1 MHSFRRPQLDQLVH
15 FLTGPYPPR
24 IVALTGPRQTGKTTM
39 IRQALRRVD
48 IPSRYYPVDESLAE
62 HAYQTNEE
70 GDSLRTAW
78 LLDTW
83 KEARRDADQSA
94 RGFVLALDEIQ
105 YVKGWSTIV
114 KTQWDRDRRT
124 GCPLRVIVSGSAP
137 WSMLTGLHESLVGR
151 FMPVRSHHWSF
162 SEMSA
167 AFGFSVDEYLFFGGY
182 PGTASVAG
190 NLEVWREA
198 VLETIITPSIE
209 RDIVALTRVDKPPL
223 MRRLMELA
231 ARYSGQML
239 SYNKMLG
246 QLQEAGNTTTLATYL
261 DLLSDGGLVT
271 GLPRYSAKPYL
282 GRASSPKLNVLN
294 TALMTAP
301 LTYTFEEARADR
313 TFWGRLVESGVGA
326 HLHNTAGHAVELSSW
341 REGAH
346 EVDFVLS
353 RGPNL
358 LGIEVKSG
366 PRLGRLSGLA
376 EFKKRFPGARTLVV
390 GERGVPLQEFLS
402 RPARY
407 WADNP
412 VPSATDGTG
421 ESRSVREPS
430 SGYGTPSRSFPGYGD
445 PIVPGLEEAEDPI
458 LRDERIKLMAG
469 VREHEDAMAR
479 GRGSPWLWHMIGRAY
494 MGAMPEHFQR
504 DPIERLR
511 VRLADDEGLLASVLG
526 GLPRL
531 VGRDDLPSLD
541 KIVRLEEEHA
551 KAPPFSDTVPRFA
564 YQILAGM
571 GEIGRLGGDALD
583 GLDAGGV
590 ARAVGCYYMTP
601 YVEEPVWYRRAVRAH
616 PEPCAEALVVV
627 HRSLIR
633 RRKDHNNH
641 LFALAGDSIYTEVA
655 RRGVPRLLG
664 VFPTRCSRTQVSA
677 LHALLWAAL
686 VHVPRGEFADR
697 LRRRVA
703 ARGMDVAQRAVWLAA
718 GLIASARQFTPA
730 VVSFVEK
737 GREPRARHILR
748 FLVPGWLKEPAIP
761 EPWVEW
767 DTADI
772 AALVQVL
779 GSWYDPWWGGLG
791 RHRSRLASSTFSLRT
806 DGLIKRWLVI
816 LAERRDRGSGQAL
829 DEPGQALDSLASDP
843 ALETWYDVI
852 EEAKAR
858 RRARTIRARH
868 TV

>member
-1 MHSFRRPQLDQLVH
+1 MTSFQRSQVDELVH
-15 FLTGPYPPR
+15 FLTRPYPPR
-24 IVALTGPRQTGKTTM
+24 ILALTGPRQTGKTTM
-39 IRQALRRVD
+39 IHEALRRVD
-48 IPSRYYPVDESLAE
+48 IPSRYYPVDESLAD
-62 HAYQTNEE
+62 HAHKRDEE
-70 GDSLRTAW
+70 GDSIRTAW
-78 LLDTW
+78 LMDAW
-83 KEARRDADQSA
+83 KKAREHAGQSA

-114 KTQWDRDRRT
+114 KGQWDRDRRT

-137 WSMLTGLHESLVGR
+137 WSMLTGLHESLAGR
-151 FMPVRSHHWSF
+151 FMPVRARHWSF
-162 SEMSA
+162 SEMAA
-167 AFGFSVDEYLFFGGY
+167 AFGFSVDDYLFFGGY
-182 PGTASVAG
+182 PGVATDVG
-190 NLEVWREA
+190 NPEVWREA
-198 VLETIITPSIE
+198 VLSTIIAPAIE

-261 DLLSDGGLVT
+261 DLLSDAGLVT
-271 GLPRYSAKPYL
+271 GLPKYSAKPYL

-341 REGAH
+341 RDGAH

-358 LGIEVKSG
+358 VGIEVKSG
-366 PRLGRLSGLA
+366 PRLGRLSGLS
-376 EFKKRFPGARTLVV
+376 EFRKRFPRARTLVV
-390 GERGVPLQEFLS
+390 GERGVPLDQFLS
-402 RPARY
+402 HPARY

-412 VPSATDGTG
+412 TPSTSGGTG

-430 SGYGTPSRSFPGYGD
+430 PEYGAPSGSFPGYGD
-445 PIVPGLEEAEDPI
+445 PIVPGLVPDEDPI
-458 LRDERIKLMAG
+458 LRDERIKFMAG
-469 VREHEDAMAR
+469 VREHEDALAR
-479 GRGSPWLWHMIGRAY
+479 GQGSPWLWHLIGRAY
-494 MGAMPEHFQR
+494 MGAMPEHYQD

-511 VRLADDEGLLASVLG
+511 VRLAHDDDLLASVLA

-541 KIVRLEEEHA
+541 EIVRLEEENA
-551 KAPPFSDTVPRFA
+551 KAPPFTDTVPRFA

-583 GLDAGGV
+583 GLDADAL

-601 YVEEPVWYRRAVRAH
+601 YVEEPAWYRRAIRAH
-616 PEPCAEALVVV
+616 PEPCARALVAV

-641 LFALAGDSIYTEVA
+641 LFALAGDALYAEVA
-655 RRGVPRLLG
+655 RRGVPGLLG

-686 VHVPRGEFADR
+686 VHASPEEFADR

-703 ARGMDVAQRAVWLAA
+703 ARGMDVAQRAVWLGA
-718 GLIASARQFTPA
+718 GLIASAREFTPA

-748 FLVPGWLKEPAIP
+748 FLVPGWLRKPAIP

-767 DTADI
+767 ETADI
-772 AALVQVL
+772 AALVRAL
-779 GSWYDPWWGGLG
+779 GSWYDPWWGGL
-791 RHRSRLASSTFSLRT
+791 RSGLGSSTFSLRT
-806 DGLIKRWLVI
+806 DGLIKRWLMI
-816 LAERRDRGSGQAL
+816 LAERPGRGA
-829 DEPGQALDSLASDP
+829 GQALDSLAGDP

-852 EEAKAR
+852 EEARAR
-858 RRARTIRARH
+858 RRAKAIRARH

>member
-1 MHSFRRPQLDQLVH
+1 MHSFARPRVDALVREMTQDD
-15 FLTGPYPPR
+15 LPL
-24 IVALTGPRQTGKTTM
+24 IVAVTGPRQTGKTTM
-39 IRQALRRVD
+39 IQQALRRVD
-48 IPSRYYPVDESLAE
+48 FPSRYYPVDESLAE
-62 HAYQTNEE
+62 HAHQRGEE
-70 GDSLRTAW
+70 GDSVRTAW
-78 LLDTW
+78 LLDAW
-83 KEARRDADQSA
+83 KKARRDAEQGA

-124 GCPLRVIVSGSAP
+124 GCPLRVVVSGSAP
-137 WSMLTGLHESLVGR
+137 WRMLTGLHESLAGR
-151 FMPVRSHHWSF
+151 FMPFSVRHWSF
-162 SEMSA
+162 PEMAA
-167 AFGFSVDEYLFFGGY
+167 AFNFTLDRYLFFGAY
-182 PGTASVAG
+182 PGPARLVG
-190 NLEVWREA
+190 NPRRWRAYISES
-198 VLETIITPSIE
+198 IISSSIE
-209 RDIVALTRVDKPPL
+209 RDIVALTRVDKPSL
-223 MRRLMELA
+223 MRRLVELA
-231 ARYSGQML
+231 ARYSGQIL

-261 DLLSDGGLVT
+261 DLLSDAGLVT
-271 GLPRYSAKPYL
+271 GLPRYSAKPHRR
-282 GRASSPKLNVLN
+282 RASSPKFNVLN

-301 LTYTFEEARADR
+301 LRRTFEEVRADR
-313 TFWGRLVESGVGA
+313 TFWGRLVESAVGA
-326 HLHNTAGHAVELSSW
+326 HLHNSGGRAVELSYW
-341 REGAH
+341 RDGAH

-358 LGIEVKSG
+358 VGIEVKSG

-376 EFKKRFPGARTLVV
+376 EFRKRFPGARTLVV
-390 GERGVPLQEFLS
+390 GDRGVPLAEFLS
-402 RPARY
+402 HPAHY

-412 VPSATDGTG
+412 VPSAADGTG

-430 SGYGTPSRSFPGYGD
+430 PGYGAPSGSFPGYGD
-445 PIVPGLEEAEDPI
+445 PTVPGLEEAEDPI
-458 LRDERIKLMAG
+458 LRDQRIKLMAG
-469 VREHEDAMAR
+469 VREHEDALAR
-479 GRGSPWLWHMIGRAY
+479 GRGLPWLWHMIGRAY
-494 MGAMPEHFQR
+494 MGAMPEHFED

-511 VRLADDEGLLASVLG
+511 VRLARDDDLLASVLA

-531 VGRDDLPSLD
+531 VERDDLPSLD
-541 KIVRLEEEHA
+541 EIVRREEEYA
-551 KAPPFSDTVPRFA
+551 KAPPFTDTVPRFA

-601 YVEEPVWYRRAVRAH
+601 YVEEPAWYRRAVRAH
-616 PEPCAEALVVV
+616 PEPCAQALVTV
-627 HRSLIR
+627 HESLIR
-633 RRKDHNNH
+633 RRRDHNNH
-641 LFALAGDSIYTEVA
+641 LFALAGDSVYAEVA
-655 RRGVPRLLG
+655 RRGVPPLLG
-664 VFPTRCSRTQVSA
+664 AFPTRCSRTQVSA

-686 VHVPRGEFADR
+686 VHVPREEFADR

-718 GLIASARQFTPA
+718 GLIASAREFTPA
-730 VVSFVEK
+730 AVSFVEK

-748 FLVPGWLKEPAIP
+748 FLVPGWLREPAIP
-761 EPWVEW
+761 EPWAEW

-772 AALVQVL
+772 AALVRAL

-791 RHRSRLASSTFSLRT
+791 GHRSRLGSSTFSLRT

-816 LAERRDRGSGQAL
+816 LAERADPGA
-829 DEPGQALDSLASDP
+829 GQALDSLAGDP
-843 ALETWYDVI
+843 VLETWYDVI

-858 RRARTIRARH
+858 RRARAIRASH

>member
-1 MHSFRRPQLDQLVH
+1 MHSFQRPRLNELVD

-48 IPSRYYPVDESLAE
+48 IPSRYFPVDERLAK
-62 HAYQTNEE
+62 HAYQRSEE
-70 GDSLRTAW
+70 GDSVRTTW

-83 KEARRDADQSA
+83 EKARRDAEQSA

-124 GCPLRVIVSGSAP
+124 GCPLRVIVCGSAP
-137 WSMLTGLHESLVGR
+137 WTMLTGGHETIVGR
-151 FMPVRSHHWSF
+151 CMPVHADHWSF

-182 PGTASVAG
+182 PGTAREVT
-190 NLEVWREA
+190 NPKVWRKA
-198 VLETIITPSIE
+198 VLDTIIAPAIE
-209 RDIVALTRVDKPPL
+209 RDIVALTRVDKPSL

-261 DLLSDGGLVT
+261 DLLSDAGLVT
-271 GLPRYSAKPYL
+271 GLPRYSAKPYP

-313 TFWGRLVESGVGA
+313 TFWGRLVEGGVGA

-341 REGAH
+341 TDGAH

-358 LGIEVKSG
+358 VGIEVRSG
-366 PRLGRLSGLA
+366 PRLGRLSGLE
-376 EFKKRFPGARTLVV
+376 EFRKRFPGARTLVV
-390 GERGVPLQEFLS
+390 GDRGVPLAEFLS
-402 RPARY
+402 HPARY

-412 VPSATDGTG
+412 VPSAADGTG
-421 ESRSVREPS
+421 ESRSVREPAPGYRAP
-430 SGYGTPSRSFPGYGD
+430 SGSFPGYGD
-445 PIVPGLEEAEDPI
+445 PTVPGLEEAEDPI

-469 VREHEDAMAR
+469 VREHEDALAR
-479 GRGSPWLWHMIGRAY
+479 GRGTPWLWHMIGRAY
-494 MGAMPEHFQR
+494 MGAMPEHFED

-511 VRLADDEGLLASVLG
+511 VRLADDEGLLASVLA

-541 KIVRLEEEHA
+541 EIVRLEEEHA
-551 KAPPFSDTVPRFA
+551 KAPPFTDTVPRFA

-571 GEIGRLGGDALD
+571 GEIGRLGGDALE

-590 ARAVGCYYMTP
+590 ARAIGCYYITP
-601 YVEEPVWYRRAVRAH
+601 YVEEPAWYRRAVRAH
-616 PEPCAEALVVV
+616 PEPCAQAQATV
-627 HRSLIR
+627 HKSLIR

-641 LFALAGDSIYTEVA
+641 LFALAGDSIYAEVA

-686 VHVPRGEFADR
+686 VHVPREEFEDR

-703 ARGMDVAQRAVWLAA
+703 ARGMDVAQRAVWLGA
-718 GLIASARQFTPA
+718 GLMASAREFTPA

-748 FLVPGWLKEPAIP
+748 FLVPGWLREPAIP

-772 AALVQVL
+772 AALVRAL

-791 RHRSRLASSTFSLRT
+791 GHRSRLGSSTFSLRT

-816 LAERRDRGSGQAL
+816 LADRADRGA
-829 DEPGQALDSLASDP
+829 GQALDSLAGDP

-858 RRARTIRARH
+858 RRARVIRARH

>member
-1 MHSFRRPQLDQLVH
+1 MHSFQRPQLDQLVH

-83 KEARRDADQSA
+83 KEARRDAEQSA
-94 RGFVLALDEIQ
+94 RGLVLALDEIQ

-137 WSMLTGLHESLVGR
+137 WSMLTGLHESLAGR
-151 FMPVRSHHWSF
+151 FMPVRSRHWSF

-182 PGTASVAG
+182 PGTASVAS

-271 GLPRYSAKPYL
+271 GLPRYSTKPYL

-366 PRLGRLSGLA
+366 PRLGRLRGLA
-376 EFKKRFPGARTLVV
+376 QFEKRFPGARTLVV

-402 RPARY
+402 HPARY

-430 SGYGTPSRSFPGYGD
+430 PGYGAPSGSFPGYGD

-458 LRDERIKLMAG
+458 LRDERIRLMAG

-479 GRGSPWLWHMIGRAY
+479 GRGSPWLWHMMGRAY
-494 MGAMPEHFQR
+494 MGAMPEHYQG

-511 VRLADDEGLLASVLG
+511 IRLGDDDGLLTSVLA

-531 VGRDDLPSLD
+531 VRRDDLPSLD
-541 KIVRLEEEHA
+541 EIVRLEEEHA
-551 KAPPFSDTVPRFA
+551 KAPPFTDAVPRFA
-564 YQILAGM
+564 YQILAAM

-583 GLDAGGV
+583 GLDADAV

-601 YVEEPVWYRRAVRAH
+601 YVEEPPWYRRAVRAH
-616 PEPCAEALVVV
+616 PEPCAEALATV

-641 LFALAGDSIYTEVA
+641 LFALAGDSVYTEVA
-655 RRGVPRLLG
+655 RRGVPPLLG

-686 VHVPRGEFADR
+686 VHVPREEFADR

-703 ARGMDVAQRAVWLAA
+703 ARGMDVAQRAVWLGA

-730 VVSFVEK
+730 AVSFVEK

-772 AALVQVL
+772 AALVRAL
-779 GSWYDPWWGGLG
+779 GSWYDPWWGGLSG
-791 RHRSRLASSTFSLRT
+791 HRSRLRSSTFSLRT

-816 LAERRDRGSGQAL
+816 LAERAD
-829 DEPGQALDSLASDP
+829 PGAGRALDSLASDP
-843 ALETWYDVI
+843 ALETWHDVI

-858 RRARTIRARH
+858 CRARAIRARH

>member
-1 MHSFRRPQLDQLVH
+1 MHSFARPRLDELVH
-15 FLTGPYPPR
+15 FLTSPGPPR

-48 IPSRYYPVDESLAE
+48 IPSRYFPVDESLAE
-62 HAYQTNEE
+62 HAHKPNEE

-83 KEARRDADQSA
+83 KKARQDADQHA

-114 KTQWDRDRRT
+114 KVQWDRDRRT

-137 WSMLTGLHESLVGR
+137 WSMLTGLHESLAGR
-151 FMPVRSHHWSF
+151 FMPVHAEHWSF

-182 PGTASVAG
+182 PGTASSAG
-190 NLEVWREA
+190 NLEVWRKA
-198 VLETIITPSIE
+198 VLDTIIAPAIE
-209 RDIVALTRVDKPPL
+209 RDIVALTRVDKPSL

-261 DLLSDGGLVT
+261 DLLSDAGLVT

-326 HLHNTAGHAVELSSW
+326 HLHNTAGHEVELSSW
-341 REGAH
+341 WDGAH

-358 LGIEVKSG
+358 VGIEVKSG

-376 EFKKRFPGARTLVV
+376 EFRKRFPGARTLVV
-390 GERGVPLQEFLS
+390 GDRGVPLAEFLS
-402 RPARY
+402 HPARY

-412 VPSATDGTG
+412 GPAATDGTG
-421 ESRSVREPS
+421 QSRSVREPS
-430 SGYGTPSRSFPGYGD
+430 PGYRAPSGVFPGYGD
-445 PIVPGLEEAEDPI
+445 PMVPGLEEAEDPI
-458 LRDERIKLMAG
+458 LRDQRIKLMAG
-469 VREHEDAMAR
+469 VREHEDALAR

-494 MGAMPEHFQR
+494 MGAMPEHFED

-511 VRLADDEGLLASVLG
+511 VRLQDDEGLLTSVLA

-531 VGRDDLPSLD
+531 VGRDDLRSLD
-541 KIVRLEEEHA
+541 EIVRLEEEYA
-551 KAPPFSDTVPRFA
+551 KAPPFDDTVPRFA

-571 GEIGRLGGDALD
+571 GEIGRLGGDALE
-583 GLDAGGV
+583 GLDAGGI
-590 ARAVGCYYMTP
+590 ARAIGCYYITP
-601 YVEEPVWYRRAVRAH
+601 YVEEPAWYRRAVRAH
-616 PEPCAEALVVV
+616 PLPCAQALVAV
-627 HRSLIR
+627 HKSLIR
-633 RRKDHNNH
+633 RGKDHNNH
-641 LFALAGDSIYTEVA
+641 LFALAGDSIYAEVA

-686 VHVPRGEFADR
+686 VHVPREEFADR

-703 ARGMDVAQRAVWLAA
+703 VRGMDVAQRAVWLGA
-718 GLIASARQFTPA
+718 GLIASAREFTPEA
-730 VVSFVEK
+730 VSFVEE

-748 FLVPGWLKEPAIP
+748 FLVPGWLREPAIP

-767 DTADI
+767 HTADI
-772 AALVQVL
+772 AALVRAL
-779 GSWYDPWWGGLG
+779 GCWFDPWWGGLG
-791 RHRSRLASSTFSLRT
+791 GHRSRLGSSTFSLRT

-816 LAERRDRGSGQAL
+816 LAERADRGAGQV
-829 DEPGQALDSLASDP
+829 LDSLAGDP
-843 ALETWYDVI
+843 ALETWHDVI

-858 RRARTIRARH
+858 RRARAIRARH

>member
-1 MHSFRRPQLDQLVH
+1 MHSFARPRLDELVH
-15 FLTGPYPPR
+15 FLTSPGPPR

-48 IPSRYYPVDESLAE
+48 IPSRYFPVDESLAE
-62 HAYQTNEE
+62 HAHKPNEE

-83 KEARRDADQSA
+83 KKARQDADQHA

-114 KTQWDRDRRT
+114 KVQWDRDRRT

-137 WSMLTGLHESLVGR
+137 WSMLTGLHESLAGR
-151 FMPVRSHHWSF
+151 FMPVHAEHWSF

-182 PGTASVAG
+182 PGTASSAG
-190 NLEVWREA
+190 NLEVWRKA
-198 VLETIITPSIE
+198 VLDTIIAPAIE
-209 RDIVALTRVDKPPL
+209 RDIVALTRVDKPSL

-261 DLLSDGGLVT
+261 DLLSDAGLVT

-326 HLHNTAGHAVELSSW
+326 HLHNTAGHEVELSSW
-341 REGAH
+341 WDGAH

-358 LGIEVKSG
+358 VGIEVKSG

-376 EFKKRFPGARTLVV
+376 EFRKRFPGARTLVV
-390 GERGVPLQEFLS
+390 GDRGVPLDEFLS
-402 RPARY
+402 QPARY

-412 VPSATDGTG
+412 VPSATDGAG
-421 ESRSVREPS
+421 RSRSVREPS
-430 SGYGTPSRSFPGYGD
+430 PGYGAPSGSFPGYGD
-445 PIVPGLEEAEDPI
+445 PMVPGLEEAEDPI
-458 LRDERIKLMAG
+458 LRDQRIKLMAG
-469 VREHEDAMAR
+469 VREHEDALAR

-494 MGAMPEHFQR
+494 MGAMPEHFED

-511 VRLADDEGLLASVLG
+511 VRLQDDEGLLTSVLA

-531 VGRDDLPSLD
+531 VGRDDLRSLD
-541 KIVRLEEEHA
+541 EIVRLEEEYA
-551 KAPPFSDTVPRFA
+551 KAPPFDDTVPRFA

-571 GEIGRLGGDALD
+571 GEIGRLGGDALE
-583 GLDAGGV
+583 GLDAGGI
-590 ARAVGCYYMTP
+590 ARAIGCYYITP
-601 YVEEPVWYRRAVRAH
+601 YVEEPAWYRRAVRAH
-616 PEPCAEALVVV
+616 PLPCAQALVAV
-627 HRSLIR
+627 HKSLIR
-633 RRKDHNNH
+633 RGKDHNNH
-641 LFALAGDSIYTEVA
+641 LFALAGDSIYAEVA
-655 RRGVPRLLG
+655 RRGVPPLLG

-686 VHVPRGEFADR
+686 VHVPREEFADR

-718 GLIASARQFTPA
+718 GLIASAREFTPEA
-730 VVSFVEK
+730 VSFVEE

-748 FLVPGWLKEPAIP
+748 FLVPGWLREPAIP

-767 DTADI
+767 HTADI
-772 AALVQVL
+772 AALVRAL
-779 GSWYDPWWGGLG
+779 GCWFDPWWGGLG
-791 RHRSRLASSTFSLRT
+791 GHRSRLGSSTFSLRT

-816 LAERRDRGSGQAL
+816 LAERADRGAGQV
-829 DEPGQALDSLASDP
+829 LDSLAGDP
-843 ALETWYDVI
+843 ALETWHDVI

-858 RRARTIRARH
+858 RRARAIRARH

>member
-1 MHSFRRPQLDQLVH
+1 MHSFQRPRLDELVH
-15 FLTGPYPPR
+15 FLTSPGPPR

-48 IPSRYYPVDESLAE
+48 IPSRYFPVDERLAK
-62 HAYQTNEE
+62 HAHQRGEE
-70 GDSLRTAW
+70 GGSVRTAW
-78 LLDTW
+78 LLDAW
-83 KEARRDADQSA
+83 KKARRDAEQSA
-94 RGFVLALDEIQ
+94 RGLVLALDEIQ

-124 GCPLRVIVSGSAP
+124 GCPLRVIVCGSAP
-137 WSMLTGLHESLVGR
+137 WTMLTGGHETIVGR
-151 FMPVRSHHWSF
+151 FMPVRADHWSF

-190 NLEVWREA
+190 NLEVWRKA
-198 VLETIITPSIE
+198 VLDTIIAPAIE
-209 RDIVALTRVDKPPL
+209 RDIVALTRVDKPSL

-239 SYNKMLG
+239 SYNKMVG

-261 DLLSDGGLVT
+261 DLLSDAGLVT

-341 REGAH
+341 TDGAH

-358 LGIEVKSG
+358 VGIEVKSG
-366 PRLGRLSGLA
+366 PRLGRLNGLA
-376 EFKKRFPGARTLVV
+376 EFRKRFPAARTLVV
-390 GERGVPLQEFLS
+390 GDRGVPLAEFLS
-402 RPARY
+402 HPARY

-430 SGYGTPSRSFPGYGD
+430 PGYGAPSGSFPGYGD
-445 PIVPGLEEAEDPI
+445 PTVPGLEEAEDPI

-469 VREHEDAMAR
+469 VREHEDALAR

-494 MGAMPEHFQR
+494 MGAMPEHFED

-511 VRLADDEGLLASVLG
+511 VRLADDEGLLTSVLA

-541 KIVRLEEEHA
+541 EIVRREEEYA
-551 KAPPFSDTVPRFA
+551 KAPPFTDTVPRFA

-571 GEIGRLGGDALD
+571 GEIGRLGGDALE

-590 ARAVGCYYMTP
+590 ARAIGCYYITP
-601 YVEEPVWYRRAVRAH
+601 YVEEPAWYGRAVRAH
-616 PEPCAEALVVV
+616 PLPCAQALVAV
-627 HRSLIR
+627 HESLIR
-633 RRKDHNNH
+633 RQKDHNNH
-641 LFALAGDSIYTEVA
+641 LFALAGDSIYAEVA

-686 VHVPRGEFADR
+686 VHVPREEFADR

-703 ARGMDVAQRAVWLAA
+703 ARGMDVAQRAVWLGA
-718 GLIASARQFTPA
+718 GLMASAREFTPEA
-730 VVSFVEK
+730 VSFVEE

-748 FLVPGWLKEPAIP
+748 FLVPGWLREPAIP

-767 DTADI
+767 NTADI
-772 AALVQVL
+772 AALVRAL

-791 RHRSRLASSTFSLRT
+791 DHRSRLRSSTFSLRT

-816 LAERRDRGSGQAL
+816 LAERADRGA
-829 DEPGQALDSLASDP
+829 GQALDSLAGDP
-843 ALETWYDVI
+843 ALETWREVI
-852 EEAKAR
+852 EEAKTR
-858 RRARTIRARH
+858 RRARAIRARH

>member
-1 MHSFRRPQLDQLVH
+1 MHPFQRPRLDELVH
-15 FLTGPYPPR
+15 FLTSPSPPR

-48 IPSRYYPVDESLAE
+48 FASRHLPVDESLAE
-62 HAYQTNEE
+62 HAHKPNEE

-78 LLDTW
+78 LLDAW
-83 KEARRDADQSA
+83 KKARQNAEQGA

-124 GCPLRVIVSGSAP
+124 GCPLRVIVCGSAP
-137 WSMLTGLHESLVGR
+137 WTMLTGGHETIVGR
-151 FMPVRSHHWSF
+151 FMPVHARHWSF

-167 AFGFSVDEYLFFGGY
+167 AFGFSVDQYLFFGGY

-190 NLEVWREA
+190 NLEVWRKA
-198 VLETIITPSIE
+198 VLDTIIAPAIE
-209 RDIVALTRVDKPPL
+209 RDIVALTRVDKPSL

-261 DLLSDGGLVT
+261 DLLSDARLVT

-326 HLHNTAGHAVELSSW
+326 HLHNTAGHEVELSSW
-341 REGAH
+341 RDGAH

-358 LGIEVKSG
+358 VGIEVKSG
-366 PRLGRLSGLA
+366 PRVGRLSGLA
-376 EFKKRFPGARTLVV
+376 EFRKRFPGARTLVV
-390 GERGVPLQEFLS
+390 GERGVPLDEFLS

-430 SGYGTPSRSFPGYGD
+430 PEYGAPSGSFPGYGD
-445 PIVPGLEEAEDPI
+445 PTVPGLEEAEDPI
-458 LRDERIKLMAG
+458 LRDQRIKLMAG
-469 VREHEDAMAR
+469 VREHEEVLAR

-494 MGAMPEHFQR
+494 MGAMPEHFED

-511 VRLADDEGLLASVLG
+511 VRLARDDGLLASVLA

-531 VGRDDLPSLD
+531 VRRDDLPSLD

-551 KAPPFSDTVPRFA
+551 KAPPFTDTVPRFA

-571 GEIGRLGGDALD
+571 GEIGRLGGDALE

-601 YVEEPVWYRRAVRAH
+601 YVEEPAWYRRAVRAH
-616 PEPCAEALVVV
+616 PEPCAEALVTV
-627 HRSLIR
+627 HKSLIR

-641 LFALAGDSIYTEVA
+641 LFALAGDSIYADVT
-655 RRGVPRLLG
+655 RWGVPPLLG

-686 VHVPRGEFADR
+686 VHVPREEFAAR
-697 LRRRVA
+697 LGRRVA
-703 ARGMDVAQRAVWLAA
+703 ARGMDVAQRAVWLGA
-718 GLIASARQFTPA
+718 GLMASARQFRPA

-748 FLVPGWLKEPAIP
+748 LLVPGWLREPAIP
-761 EPWVEW
+761 EPWIEW

-772 AALVQVL
+772 AALVRAL

-791 RHRSRLASSTFSLRT
+791 GHRSRLRSSTFSLRT

-816 LAERRDRGSGQAL
+816 LAERADRAA
-829 DEPGQALDSLASDP
+829 GQALDSLAGDP
-843 ALETWYDVI
+843 ALETWWDVI

-858 RRARTIRARH
+858 RRAKAIRARH

>member
-1 MHSFRRPQLDQLVH
+1 MHSFARPRLDELVH
-15 FLTGPYPPR
+15 FLTSPGPPR

-48 IPSRYYPVDESLAE
+48 IPSRYFPVDESLAE
-62 HAYQTNEE
+62 HAHKPNEE

-83 KEARRDADQSA
+83 KKARQDADQHA

-114 KTQWDRDRRT
+114 KVQWDRDRRT

-137 WSMLTGLHESLVGR
+137 WSMLTGLHESLAGR
-151 FMPVRSHHWSF
+151 FMPVHAEHWSF

-167 AFGFSVDEYLFFGGY
+167 AFGFSVDEYLFSGGY
-182 PGTASVAG
+182 PGTASSAG
-190 NLEVWREA
+190 NLEVWRKA
-198 VLETIITPSIE
+198 VLDTIIAPAIE
-209 RDIVALTRVDKPPL
+209 RDIVALTRVDKPSL

-261 DLLSDGGLVT
+261 DLLSDAGLVT

-326 HLHNTAGHAVELSSW
+326 HLHNTAGHEVELSSW
-341 REGAH
+341 WDGAH

-358 LGIEVKSG
+358 VGIEVKSG

-376 EFKKRFPGARTLVV
+376 EFRKRFPGARTLVV
-390 GERGVPLQEFLS
+390 GDRGVPLAEFLS
-402 RPARY
+402 HPARY

-412 VPSATDGTG
+412 GPAATDGTG
-421 ESRSVREPS
+421 QSRSVREPS
-430 SGYGTPSRSFPGYGD
+430 PGYGAPSGGFPGYGD
-445 PIVPGLEEAEDPI
+445 PMVPGLEEAEDPI
-458 LRDERIKLMAG
+458 LRDQRIKLMAG
-469 VREHEDAMAR
+469 VREHEDALAR

-494 MGAMPEHFQR
+494 MGAMPEHFED

-511 VRLADDEGLLASVLG
+511 VRLQDDEGLLTSVLA

-531 VGRDDLPSLD
+531 VGRDDLRSLD
-541 KIVRLEEEHA
+541 EIVRLEEEYA
-551 KAPPFSDTVPRFA
+551 KAPPFDDTVPRFA

-571 GEIGRLGGDALD
+571 GEIGRLGGDALE
-583 GLDAGGV
+583 GLDAGGI
-590 ARAVGCYYMTP
+590 ARAIGCYYITP
-601 YVEEPVWYRRAVRAH
+601 YVEEPAWYRRAVRAH
-616 PEPCAEALVVV
+616 PLPCAHALVAV
-627 HRSLIR
+627 HKSLIR
-633 RRKDHNNH
+633 RGKDHNNH
-641 LFALAGDSIYTEVA
+641 LFALAGDSIYAEVA

-686 VHVPRGEFADR
+686 VHVPREEFADR

-703 ARGMDVAQRAVWLAA
+703 VRGMDVAQRAVWLGA
-718 GLIASARQFTPA
+718 GLIASAREFTPEA
-730 VVSFVEK
+730 VSFVEE

-748 FLVPGWLKEPAIP
+748 FLVPGWLREPAIP

-767 DTADI
+767 HTADI
-772 AALVQVL
+772 AALVRAL
-779 GSWYDPWWGGLG
+779 GCWFDPWWGGLG
-791 RHRSRLASSTFSLRT
+791 GHRSRLGSSTFSLRT

-816 LAERRDRGSGQAL
+816 LAERAERGAGQV
-829 DEPGQALDSLASDP
+829 LDSLAGDP
-843 ALETWYDVI
+843 ALETWHDVI

-858 RRARTIRARH
+858 RRARAIRARH